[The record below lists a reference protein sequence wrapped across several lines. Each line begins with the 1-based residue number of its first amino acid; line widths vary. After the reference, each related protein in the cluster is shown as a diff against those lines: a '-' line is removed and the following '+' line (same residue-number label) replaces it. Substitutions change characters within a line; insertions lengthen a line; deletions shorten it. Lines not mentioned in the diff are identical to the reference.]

1 MVGGRKK
8 KGVRVFEEG
17 AGRRRREEGVRTEDW
32 RGTNGNLWRH
42 APFGA
47 GPGVP

>member
-17 AGRRRREEGVRTEDW
+17 AGRRRREEGVRTED
-32 RGTNGNLWRH
+32 
-42 APFGA
+42 
-47 GPGVP
+47 